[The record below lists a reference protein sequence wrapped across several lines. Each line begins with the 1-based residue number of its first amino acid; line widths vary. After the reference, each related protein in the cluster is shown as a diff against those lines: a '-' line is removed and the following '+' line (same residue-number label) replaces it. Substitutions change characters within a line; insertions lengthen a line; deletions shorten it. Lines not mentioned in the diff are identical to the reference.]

1 MCHKARYLLLFC
13 AVLALTGACTG
24 NRTNGGGSAADHYI
38 ADAISEGSGGQTFL
52 QFVNGYRLARAT
64 QLLTE
69 TDEPIEQIAF
79 DSGFNNRRT
88 FNRVFRDEYGYIGI
102 SGPLPSCTRW
112 KN

>member
-1 MCHKARYLLLFC
+1 MNASVQHRYRSQ
-13 AVLALTGACTG
+13 LA
-24 NRTNGGGSAADHYI
+24 N
-38 ADAISEGSGGQTFL
+38 AISEGSGGQTFL

-88 FNRVFRDEYGYIGI
+88 FNRVFRDEYEM
-102 SGPLPSCTRW
+102 SPSDFRRASRER
-112 KN
+112 